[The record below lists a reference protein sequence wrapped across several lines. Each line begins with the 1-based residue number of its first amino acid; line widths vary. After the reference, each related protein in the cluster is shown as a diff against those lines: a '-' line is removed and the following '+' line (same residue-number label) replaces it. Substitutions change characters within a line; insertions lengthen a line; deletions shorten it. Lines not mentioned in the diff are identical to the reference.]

1 MPLPIALAPVVPL
14 HETYSVATSKTCE
27 DWGLAGIYDKDE
39 CVKAIDATP
48 YSMSSRPHEGGSGVV
63 DGCSVRSYQGAL
75 SLIPAFLNPSG
86 TCVEDCLCSESQPC
100 ICKAIIVKDVYSV
113 IKSGVCEDSMGLTSI
128 YDDDECT
135 KALEDKD
142 YWPLVWG
149 PYGRFPDTVDG
160 CSIRFGNNA
169 FRNDKGQCKVG
180 TKTPDWIPVPALPL
194 QSWQQAKEF
203 CVSKGADL
211 CKAEA
216 YCPGGP
222 GKPPSSTLSI
232 DKKADI
238 WSPTSDQDNE
248 WVSLTDKF
256 GDNRLCATHCA
267 KFGGCPSWGTSPS
280 LNSNIKGAIMCCSSG
295 LGSEP
300 SCTPGEACSTAEGPG
315 ACAPGSEAEGPGEC
329 LAGATFE
336 DVPDI
341 PTNEVAQVMSWIKA
355 QVTNVKNPF
364 CWKDSYGRGVGT
376 IPGRVAD
383 CPSTYTNNGA
393 TCGRG
398 ADSISAGSLV
408 ADCPSGYTNMG
419 LTCYRGPSTY
429 SKGCTTIFKKF
440 SCSSGYTDNGCFCGR
455 GASSL
460 GPSSM
465 VCPSGYFRSSITA
478 RCHKNCPSGYTNTGE
493 TCFRGVSTLGMGSMT
508 CKTAACAKT
517 SADCGFAV
525 ADQIIAPL
533 VVAANVFTLGIA
545 KAGSTA
551 VEGTTNAVR
560 VGNKFVV
567 SSTKAGRFFLRAV
580 NLLQSV
586 QPGGL
591 KNGANIVKRI
601 IHARTGKAYKVVL
614 LTSKVGSETYQAMQN
629 YRRAY
634 AEDFAAQTS
643 VEINNMLDS
652 YFVPATAL
660 FLKEAWSDVQM
671 KEMAA
676 ANGWQIADTALAAAS
691 IVDITGIL
699 GVVSAYAKPICGP
712 DLVLLGGG
720 HSHVEVLRSF
730 GMRPQP
736 GSPKGG
742 NGRRPNFKLCS
753 EPLHHI

>member
-1 MPLPIALAPVVPL
+1 MSATATVSGQACKTKKNTGDVLYLGTEGHCIQVVYHQPRGLPSEVWGYK
-14 HETYSVATSKTCE
+14 TYSVATSKTCE

-48 YSMSSRPHEGGSGVV
+48 YSMSSGPHEGGSGVV
-63 DGCSVRSYQGAL
+63 DGCSMSTLL
-75 SLIPAFLNPSG
+75 SSPEY
-86 TCVEDCLCSESQPC
+86 V
-100 ICKAIIVKDVYSV
+100 
-113 IKSGVCEDSMGLTSI
+113 EDSMGLTSI

-180 TKTPDWIPVPALPL
+180 TKTPDWIPGEIISSKVYTDLKAY
-194 QSWQQAKEF
+194 SWQQAKEF

-256 GDNRLCATHCA
+256 GDNRLC
-267 KFGGCPSWGTSPS
+267 
-280 LNSNIKGAIMCCSSG
+280 
-295 LGSEP
+295 
-300 SCTPGEACSTAEGPG
+300 
-315 ACAPGSEAEGPGEC
+315 
-329 LAGATFE
+329 
-336 DVPDI
+336 
-341 PTNEVAQVMSWIKA
+341 
-355 QVTNVKNPF
+355 
-364 CWKDSYGRGVGT
+364 
-376 IPGRVAD
+376 
-383 CPSTYTNNGA
+383 
-393 TCGRG
+393 
-398 ADSISAGSLV
+398 
-408 ADCPSGYTNMG
+408 
-419 LTCYRGPSTY
+419 
-429 SKGCTTIFKKF
+429 
-440 SCSSGYTDNGCFCGR
+440 
-455 GASSL
+455 
-460 GPSSM
+460 
-465 VCPSGYFRSSITA
+465 
-478 RCHKNCPSGYTNTGE
+478 
-493 TCFRGVSTLGMGSMT
+493 
-508 CKTAACAKT
+508 
-517 SADCGFAV
+517 
-525 ADQIIAPL
+525 
-533 VVAANVFTLGIA
+533 IA

-712 DLVLLGGG
+712 VVAPPCRGAGAL
-720 HSHVEVLRSF
+720 SF
-730 GMRPQP
+730 CLDG
-736 GSPKGG
+736 
-742 NGRRPNFKLCS
+742 
-753 EPLHHI
+753 